1 MLNFDCKFSHN
12 LRNALHLAAEI
23 LQPRETISME
33 LGKLD
38 RQLRLMVLLAG
49 NSSLTN
55 EEIASRLSLSKRSVY
70 RYLEAFRDM
79 GFVVERSGDI
89 YRLDKNSPF
98 FREIS
103 GGVMFTEDEAAT
115 VSQLLASVGDNSTRA
130 KNLRRKLER
139 IYDYKV
145 LENHEADRRLSENT
159 SRLYEAVKQHLTVV
173 LKSYRSLRGGSVSD
187 RVVEPY
193 RFMNSNDDVRC
204 YELASGQNKTFKIS
218 RIGEVGLLDVKWI
231 AEPAHER
238 IYTDAFGF
246 TGTPI
251 DTVSLRL
258 TARAA
263 SLLCE
268 EYPQARPFVADG
280 ADGTSVFED
289 RVCSY
294 LGAMRFVFG
303 LYSDV
308 EVAGSEKFML
318 FLKEKS
324 VDLTLRFAK

>member
-1 MLNFDCKFSHN
+1 
-12 LRNALHLAAEI
+12 
-23 LQPRETISME
+23 ME

-38 RQLRLMVLLAG
+38 RQLKLMTLLAG
-49 NSSLTN
+49 NASLTN
-55 EEIASRLSLSKRSVY
+55 GEIASRLSLSKRSVY

-145 LENHEADRRLSENT
+145 LESHETDKRLAENT

-187 RVVEPY
+187 RIVEPY
-193 RFMNSNDDVRC
+193 RFMNSNDDIRC
-204 YELASGQNKTFKIS
+204 YEPASGLNKTFKIS
-218 RIGEVGLLDVKWI
+218 RIGEVKLLGVKWI
-231 AEPAHER
+231 AEPAHEQ
-238 IYTDAFGF
+238 IYTDVFGF
-246 TGTPI
+246 TGTPV
-251 DTVSLRL
+251 DTISLRL
-258 TARAA
+258 TSRAA

-268 EYPQARPFVADG
+268 EYPQARPLVTEGGDG
-280 ADGTSVFED
+280 ASVFED
-289 RVCSY
+289 KVCSY

-308 EVAGSEKFML
+308 EVVKSGKFKD
-318 FLKEKS
+318 FLKEKAE
-324 VDLTLRFAK
+324 DLTLRFAK